1 MSRFPFSAC
10 LAAALLLAGAAAQAH
25 SVKFKC
31 QADGAQHVLCTG
43 GFSDGSD
50 AKGVEIRVMSY
61 EDKVLLKGAL
71 DEKSQ
76 IRFERPKQD
85 FFVQFDGGEGHSAE
99 VDHADIR

>member
-1 MSRFPFSAC
+1 
-10 LAAALLLAGAAAQAH
+10 
-25 SVKFKC
+25 
-31 QADGAQHVLCTG
+31 
-43 GFSDGSD
+43 
-50 AKGVEIRVMSY
+50 MSY

-71 DEKSQ
+71 DDQSQ